1 MPQKPKDKQIATIYN
16 YVHEKNM
23 IVPQREALVSVVV
36 CRSPLDGAV
45 TMAAERRRVENDDH
59 MGGKKRKR
67 RGRWSSWDDISQ
79 RQELNRLS
87 KYNDMG
93 SMLTE
98 FSLNCLDE
106 MV

>member
-1 MPQKPKDKQIATIYN
+1 MPQKPRDKQIATIYN

-59 MGGKKRKR
+59 MGGR
-67 RGRWSSWDDISQ
+67 RGR
-79 RQELNRLS
+79 
-87 KYNDMG
+87 G
-93 SMLTE
+93 
-98 FSLNCLDE
+98 
-106 MV
+106 VAAGVHG